1 MPSKSVWCQIILS
14 CLCPPRA
21 IHATTLAFIKF
32 RIILSFSVKDETRKT
47 LLQLLL
53 SCLLHIRQT
62 YPSLSVQGITF
73 LHPPEEEGRK
83 ERREGGSFPPHQKFL
98 WLLLSWKHF
107 KCQMCIRNSRLLS
120 SFCASWFYQV
130 DLPGSVGLP
139 CPPGAR
145 IPYNRA
151 NHPCLPTGTLDL
163 IKTAWYTPTQHM
175 CTCTN
180 STSPCTDRAMT
191 PSDLPTC
198 QHSMGLIKHPCEL
211 PPDPRAYYK
220 IRAIV

>member
-1 MPSKSVWCQIILS
+1 MSLSTQSNTCHNPSIYKVQNYTFIFCQRLKLGRLFFS
-14 CLCPPRA
+14 CYFLLC
-21 IHATTLAFIKF
+21 FISD
-32 RIILSFSVKDETRKT
+32 RHT
-47 LLQLLL
+47 LLYQFKGSHFFTHLK
-53 SCLLHIRQT
+53 RKGGKKGGRE
-62 YPSLSVQGITF
+62 VAF
-73 LHPPEEEGRK
+73 LHTC
-83 ERREGGSFPPHQKFL
+83 KFL

-107 KCQMCIRNSRLLS
+107 KCQMWIRNSRLLS

-139 CPPGAR
+139 CPPGAH

-163 IKTAWYTPTQHM
+163 IKRAWYTPTQHM
-175 CTCTN
+175 CMCTN

-198 QHSMGLIKHPCEL
+198 RHSMGLIKHPCEL